1 MPSLFAATKVFPEL
15 SQTELLA
22 TIGQMEANM
31 GMNEQQGVSI
41 RETLGELGRDLPV
54 EATPKNARKL
64 K

>member
-64 K
+64 E